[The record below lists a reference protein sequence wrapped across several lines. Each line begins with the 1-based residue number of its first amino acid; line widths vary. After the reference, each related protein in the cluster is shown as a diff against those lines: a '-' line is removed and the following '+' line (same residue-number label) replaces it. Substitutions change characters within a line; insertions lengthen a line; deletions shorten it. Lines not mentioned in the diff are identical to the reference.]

1 VEAVSVPLF
10 DMRDVVILMRDVE
23 LDGVVFPEGTEA
35 VIVELTDDGCYR
47 IELFEPK
54 RVCVCVEQSWLS
66 AANP

>member
-1 VEAVSVPLF
+1 MTAC
-10 DMRDVVILMRDVE
+10 
-23 LDGVVFPEGTEA
+23 VFPEGTEA